1 MALTQLPQSVVLM
14 MASKEHRLWHYL
26 WHGFRNNW
34 ERLTPVQQQSVLDV
48 YPGWQPPR
56 PTLDAN
62 RKIMRDNDSGEDFL
76 YMHRIMIMMV
86 NGILANEGNPNYP
99 WIQGWKK
106 IPRPWDSDYPVP
118 PTYSSGDPRFDEIFK
133 RTKTDDAFWQFFAG
147 EEQRFTDLDYLR
159 SVTLGQLGSDLEWT
173 IHNNM
178 HARWSAESPMGYRPN
193 FLDITSEPVDERWNQ
208 PEYNWLFDFY
218 SSHVNPIFWKLH
230 GWVDDRIDDWKRVN
244 RADDYEWKGT
254 WIGNPAPHGPHHH
267 AALMGVPAEIDKL
280 ERLAGILG
288 STGWRG
294 FFAIPE

>member
-1 MALTQLPQSVVLM
+1 MTLPQPPQSVVLM
-14 MASKEHRLWHYL
+14 MASKEHRMWHYL

-34 ERLTPVQQQSVLDV
+34 ERLTQDQQQRVLNV

-56 PTLDAN
+56 PALDAN
-62 RKIMRDNDSGEDFL
+62 GKGMRDNDSGEDFL

-86 NGILANEGNPNYP
+86 NGVLAKEGNPNYP

-118 PTYSSGDPRFDEIFK
+118 PVYSSGTGLDDLLK
-133 RTKTDDAFWQFFAG
+133 RLKTNDAFWQIFATG
-147 EEQRFTDLDYLR
+147 EEQFTDPDYLR

-173 IHNNM
+173 THNYIHG
-178 HARWSAESPMGYRPN
+178 RWSAESPIGYRPD
-193 FLDITSEPVDERWNQ
+193 FLNISEEPLDEKWNQ

-230 GWVDDRIDDWKRVN
+230 GWVDDRIEDWKRAN
-244 RADDYEWKGT
+244 RAYDYEWKGT

-267 AALMGVPAEIDKL
+267 TALMGEPAEFDKL
-280 ERLAGILG
+280 EQLAGILG
-288 STGWRG
+288 SSGWRG
-294 FFAIPE
+294 FITIPE